1 VSERDRNQLVKFR
14 TFLGSTHKVGNAPAG
29 NYGGYRSKPSVR
41 ISIPSVRLSQQLL
54 SLGRYQG
61 PINDLLIQSSDFW
74 RGVVD
79 GDGSLGILASGYAYF
94 GLVGSRRL
102 LEAFLLFLKNN
113 DLGARMTIRPDK
125 TIFQIAT
132 AGYIAE
138 KIVAFLYESATVA
151 LDRKAA
157 AAAKIAAVRE
167 ARLSAERA
175 RLIQI
180 ADWYQDGASLKQ
192 IGLRLGV
199 SNVTILRW
207 MEQAGI
213 PRRERY
219 GGRRRMASG

>member
-1 VSERDRNQLVKFR
+1 
-14 TFLGSTHKVGNAPAG
+14 
-29 NYGGYRSKPSVR
+29 
-41 ISIPSVRLSQQLL
+41 
-54 SLGRYQG
+54 
-61 PINDLLIQSSDFW
+61 
-74 RGVVD
+74 
-79 GDGSLGILASGYAYF
+79 
-94 GLVGSRRL
+94 
-102 LEAFLLFLKNN
+102 
-113 DLGARMTIRPDK
+113 MTIRPDK

-138 KIVAFLYESATVA
+138 KIIVFLYGNATVT
-151 LDRKAA
+151 LDRKSA
-157 AAAKIAAVRE
+157 AAAKITAMRE

-219 GGRRRMASG
+219 GGRRRIHQADPLGEAAHHERWPVASPALIAVRTTRA

>member
-1 VSERDRNQLVKFR
+1 M
-14 TFLGSTHKVGNAPAG
+14 
-29 NYGGYRSKPSVR
+29 
-41 ISIPSVRLSQQLL
+41 
-54 SLGRYQG
+54 
-61 PINDLLIQSSDFW
+61 
-74 RGVVD
+74 D

-113 DLGARMTIRPDK
+113 GLSARMTIRPDK

-138 KIVAFLYESATVA
+138 KIIVYLYGNATVS

-157 AAAKIAAVRE
+157 SAAKIASMRDVHLSAE
-167 ARLSAERA
+167 CARLDQERA

-180 ADWYQDGASLKQ
+180 AGWYQDGASLKQ
-192 IGLRLGV
+192 IGMRLGV
-199 SNVTILRW
+199 SDVTILHW

-213 PRRERY
+213 PRRERH
-219 GGRRRMASG
+219 GGRHRMASS